1 MTASLRLALQTL
13 LLAIFLHFFGI
24 PAVRKF
30 NRNEVMMVKT
40 SKLTNGIPAPAIS
53 VSLPP
58 FGNPYRCFDL
68 TDSVEECIKANT
80 YNQSQTLSDVILG
93 FTRWKSFSGAKN
105 VFTEDYI
112 GTTRQYTFKL
122 NLTIGTDGSQDQL
135 FLVLFPKHVYTI
147 FIFDPKYYLYSTNPV
162 ALPTIMTQF
171 DTRTTPSQYYR
182 LDMTEVNE
190 LNLPEDPCDAEA
202 DTNFHSCIRRSVSDQ
217 VSIHQSPTGT
227 PYPTFFRCQ
236 NGPEIFLKIKF

>member
-1 MTASLRLALQTL
+1 MGGGVKYYYLTASLRLALQIL

-30 NRNEVMMVKT
+30 NRNEVMVVKG

-80 YNQSQTLSDVILG
+80 HNQSQTLSDVILG
-93 FTRWKSFSGAKN
+93 FKRRKSFSEVKN
-105 VFTEDYI
+105 FFTEDYV
-112 GTTRQYTFKL
+112 GSTRKYTFKL
-122 NLTIGTDGSQDQL
+122 NSTVGTDGSQDQL
-135 FLVLFPKHVYTI
+135 FLVLFPGRVYTI
-147 FIFDPKYYLYSTNPV
+147 LIFDPEYYIYSTNPV

-171 DTRTTPSQYYR
+171 DTRTSLSQYYR

-227 PYPTFFRCQ
+227 
-236 NGPEIFLKIKF
+236 L

>member
-1 MTASLRLALQTL
+1 MREAVRLALQAL

-40 SKLTNGIPAPAIS
+40 SKFTNGIRAPAIS
-53 VSLPP
+53 VTLPP

-80 YNQSQTLSDVILG
+80 YNQSQTLNDVILG
-93 FTRWKSFSGAKN
+93 FIRQKSFSGVKN
-105 VFTEDYI
+105 VFMEDYI
-112 GTTRQYTFKL
+112 GTTRLNTFKL

-171 DTRTTPSQYYR
+171 DTRTTLSQYYR

-190 LNLPEDPCDAEA
+190 LNIPEDPCDAEPE
-202 DTNFHSCIRRSVSDQ
+202 TNFHSCIRRSVSEQ
-217 VSIHQSPTGT
+217 VS
-227 PYPTFFRCQ
+227 
-236 NGPEIFLKIKF
+236 

>member
-1 MTASLRLALQTL
+1 MREAVRLALQIL

-30 NRNEVMMVKT
+30 NRNEVMVVKG

-53 VSLPP
+53 VSLPTL
-58 FGNPYRCFDL
+58 GNKYQCFNL
-68 TDSVEECIKANT
+68 EESVEECIKANT
-80 YNQSQTLSDVILG
+80 YNQSETLSDVILG
-93 FTRWKSFSGAKN
+93 FTRQKSFSGVKN

-112 GTTRQYTFKL
+112 GTTRHYTFKL

-135 FLVLFPKHVYTI
+135 FLVLFPEHVYTI
-147 FIFDPKYYLYSTNPV
+147 FIFDPEYYLYSTNPV

-171 DTRTTPSQYYR
+171 DTRTTHSQYYR

-190 LNLPEDPCDAEA
+190 LNIPEDPCDAEA

-217 VSIHQSPTGT
+217 VS
-227 PYPTFFRCQ
+227 
-236 NGPEIFLKIKF
+236 